1 MVLGQ
6 RDWVSATQRFWTR
19 SRWRSRPS
27 ACRGDKQ
34 QSYDP
39 NGASHDGRRVI
50 VQRLAAWGVEWTNGY
65 PGDGIDS
72 IQGTLNCG
80 GNRPEFMQASHAELG
95 ILAS

>member
-1 MVLGQ
+1 
-6 RDWVSATQRFWTR
+6 
-19 SRWRSRPS
+19 
-27 ACRGDKQ
+27 
-34 QSYDP
+34 
-39 NGASHDGRRVI
+39 